1 METGIKVGDCMSTSL
16 ITISDADDVFK
27 AANIM
32 KEHDVGSLLVTNSK
46 NQIHAIVTDTDIVH
60 KAVAQKK
67 LDVRVKDV
75 ASKPLVGVSPET
87 DLRDA
92 AKLMGEKNL
101 KRLVVFKDRK
111 QIVGIISERDI
122 VRISPSLYDLIAERE
137 RLKA

>member
-1 METGIKVGDCMSTSL
+1 MSTSL

-27 AANIM
+27 AASIM

-60 KAVAQKK
+60 KAVAPKK

-75 ASKPLVGVSPET
+75 ASKPLVGVAPET